1 MLFKR
6 NPMGTKTTVR
16 WFDFV
21 FDTYKRSSIKGQTR
35 ERNEIGVKTS
45 VRKETLI
52 AKKFE
57 IFSKNSNNKA
67 EVFKMV
73 AVNIIKSPANIVVIM
88 ATHSEEVPSKN
99 LDADLSSLQPCNHKE
114 THTCLILHA
123 LDASRSWFK
132 WLLIVTV
139 DTDVVVLALCH
150 FFKLDLHKL
159 CIEIATGK
167 NRRWLPIHLY
177 AKTLPQEMCQALPFW
192 FALTGCDFVSMFGG
206 GGKKTAWYV
215 WQKYPKV
222 TEVLKR

>member
-21 FDTYKRSSIKGQTR
+21 FDTYKTNSIKGHTR

-73 AVNIIKSPANIVVIM
+73 AVNIIKSPANIVEIM
-88 ATHSEEVPSKN
+88 ATHLEEVPSKN

-114 THTCLILHA
+114 THKYLILHA

-150 FFKLDLHKL
+150 FSKLDLHKL
-159 CIEIATGK
+159 YIEIATGK
-167 NRRWLPIHLY
+167 IGDGFPFIYMQKHCPRRCVKHCPFGSLWLDVILFQCLVAEEKRRHGMY
-177 AKTLPQEMCQALPFW
+177 DK
-192 FALTGCDFVSMFGG
+192 SI
-206 GGKKTAWYV
+206 
-215 WQKYPKV
+215 QK
-222 TEVLKR
+222 